1 MKKFLTNETGFDI
14 IDKLTSER
22 ALLKLDL
29 RKKFEKCLTKK
40 TAYDII
46 TKLYRASDERIKRV
60 PCKLN
65 NVKQH
70 TKHQIRFFLNLDAFV
85 KRT

>member
-29 RKKFEKCLTKK
+29 RKKFEK
-40 TAYDII
+40 
-46 TKLYRASDERIKRV
+46 V
-60 PCKLN
+60 
-65 NVKQH
+65 
-70 TKHQIRFFLNLDAFV
+70 LD
-85 KRT
+85 KENSL